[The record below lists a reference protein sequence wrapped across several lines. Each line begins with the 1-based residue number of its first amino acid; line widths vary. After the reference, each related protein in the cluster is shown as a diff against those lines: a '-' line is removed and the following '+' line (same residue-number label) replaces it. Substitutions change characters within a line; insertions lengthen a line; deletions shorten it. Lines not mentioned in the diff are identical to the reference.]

1 MTPAASSSSAAGG
14 PVWARDFVLLSAIWG
29 ASFMFMDLAAVEFGA
44 VPTAAV
50 RVSIAALFLLP
61 LLLKRGLGP
70 QLLQHWKPVFLVGL
84 LNSGIPFALYCFALL
99 TISTG
104 LSAILNA
111 TAPLFGAAVAW
122 LWLKDRLSASRTLG
136 LLIGLSGVA
145 LLVWNKADG
154 GPNPA
159 GASSRANL
167 LAIGACLLA
176 CLCYGTAASFTKR
189 YLTGLPP
196 LLTAAGSQLGAALG
210 LALPALWLWPAH
222 MPGARSWL
230 SLLALGV
237 LCTGLAYILFF
248 RLIEHAGPARALA
261 VTFVVPVFAVLYGVA
276 FLDEHVTL
284 WMALCAAV
292 IVCGTALSTGLL
304 KLGRRNRL
312 PASH

>member
-1 MTPAASSSSAAGG
+1 MTAAAAPGTAT
-14 PVWARDFVLLSAIWG
+14 ARPRWVGDFVLLSAIWG
-29 ASFMFMDLAAVEFGA
+29 ASFLFMDLATVEFGA

-50 RVSIAALFLLP
+50 RVTIAALFLMP

-70 QLLQHWKPVFLVGL
+70 QLLRHWKPVFVVGL

-99 TISTG
+99 TIPTG
-104 LSAILNA
+104 LSAVLNA

-122 LWLKDRLSASRTLG
+122 LWLNDRLNASRVLG
-136 LLIGLSGVA
+136 LAIGLAGVA
-145 LLVWNKADG
+145 LLVWNKTSLSG
-154 GPNPA
+154 GTSA
-159 GASSRANL
+159 GANL

-189 YLTGLPP
+189 YLVGLPP
-196 LLTAAGSQLGAALG
+196 LLTAAGSQLGAAFG

-237 LCTGLAYILFF
+237 LCTGLAYILYF

-276 FLDEHVTL
+276 FLGEHVTP
-284 WMALCAAV
+284 WMTGCAGV
-292 IVCGTALSTGLL
+292 IICGTALSTGLL
-304 KLGRRNRL
+304 RLGRRVR
-312 PASH
+312 PA

>member
-1 MTPAASSSSAAGG
+1 LTAAATPAAATARPRWAG
-14 PVWARDFVLLSAIWG
+14 DFVLLSAIWG
-29 ASFMFMDLAAVEFGA
+29 ASFLFMDLATVEFGA

-50 RVSIAALFLLP
+50 RVTIAALFLMP

-70 QLLQHWKPVFLVGL
+70 QLLRHWKPVFVVGL

-99 TISTG
+99 TIPTG
-104 LSAILNA
+104 LSAVLNA

-122 LWLKDRLSASRTLG
+122 LWLKDRLNASRVLG
-136 LLIGLSGVA
+136 LVIGLIGVA
-145 LLVWNKADG
+145 LLVWSKTSLSASG
-154 GPNPA
+154 
-159 GASSRANL
+159 GASAGANL

-189 YLTGLPP
+189 YLVGLPP

-237 LCTGLAYILFF
+237 LCTGLAYILYF

-276 FLDEHVTL
+276 FLGEHITP
-284 WMALCAAV
+284 WMVLCAAV

-304 KLGRRNRL
+304 RPGRRIRD
-312 PASH
+312 ATSR

>member
-1 MTPAASSSSAAGG
+1 MTAATSSSAVAARSPWAG
-14 PVWARDFVLLSAIWG
+14 DFVLLSAIWG
-29 ASFMFMDLAAVEFGA
+29 ASFMFMDLATVEFGA

-50 RVSIAALFLLP
+50 RVTIAALFLMP

-70 QLLQHWKPVFLVGL
+70 QLLRHWKPVFVVGL

-99 TISTG
+99 TIPTG
-104 LSAILNA
+104 LSAVLNA

-122 LWLKDRLSASRTLG
+122 LWLNDRLNASRVLG
-136 LLIGLSGVA
+136 LVIGLLGVVLLAWDKTSLSPSG
-145 LLVWNKADG
+145 
-154 GPNPA
+154 
-159 GASSRANL
+159 GASGAATL

-189 YLTGLPP
+189 YLSGLPP

-237 LCTGLAYILFF
+237 LCTGLAYILYF

-276 FLDEHVTL
+276 FLGEHITP
-284 WMALCAAV
+284 WMVLCAAV

-304 KLGRRNRL
+304 RPGRRIPDATSR
-312 PASH
+312 

>member
-1 MTPAASSSSAAGG
+1 VG
-14 PVWARDFVLLSAIWG
+14 DFVLLSAIWG
-29 ASFMFMDLAAVEFGA
+29 ASFLFMDLATVEFGA

-50 RVSIAALFLLP
+50 RVTIAALFLMP

-70 QLLQHWKPVFLVGL
+70 QLLRHWKPVFVVGL

-99 TISTG
+99 TIPTG
-104 LSAILNA
+104 LSAVLNA

-122 LWLKDRLSASRTLG
+122 LWLNDRLNASRVLG
-136 LLIGLSGVA
+136 LAIGLAGVA
-145 LLVWNKADG
+145 LLVWNKTSLSG
-154 GPNPA
+154 GTSA
-159 GASSRANL
+159 GANL

-189 YLTGLPP
+189 YLVGLPP

-237 LCTGLAYILFF
+237 LCTGLAYILYF

-276 FLDEHVTL
+276 FLGEHVTP
-284 WMALCAAV
+284 WMTGCAGV
-292 IVCGTALSTGLL
+292 IICGTALSTGLL
-304 KLGRRNRL
+304 RLGRRVR
-312 PASH
+312 PA

>member
-1 MTPAASSSSAAGG
+1 MTAAAAPGAAT
-14 PVWARDFVLLSAIWG
+14 ARPRWVGDFVLLSAIWG
-29 ASFMFMDLAAVEFGA
+29 ASFLFMDLATVEFGA

-50 RVSIAALFLLP
+50 RVTIAALFLMP

-70 QLLQHWKPVFLVGL
+70 QLLRHWKPVFVVGL

-99 TISTG
+99 TIPTG
-104 LSAILNA
+104 LSAVLNA

-122 LWLKDRLSASRTLG
+122 LWLNDRLNASRVLG
-136 LLIGLSGVA
+136 LAIGLAGVA
-145 LLVWNKADG
+145 LLVWNKTSLSG
-154 GPNPA
+154 GTSA
-159 GASSRANL
+159 GANL

-189 YLTGLPP
+189 YLVGLPP
-196 LLTAAGSQLGAALG
+196 LLTAAGSQLGAAFG

-237 LCTGLAYILFF
+237 LCTGLAYILYF

-276 FLDEHVTL
+276 FLGEHVTP
-284 WMALCAAV
+284 WMTGCAGV
-292 IVCGTALSTGLL
+292 IICGTALSTGLL
-304 KLGRRNRL
+304 RLGRRVR
-312 PASH
+312 PA